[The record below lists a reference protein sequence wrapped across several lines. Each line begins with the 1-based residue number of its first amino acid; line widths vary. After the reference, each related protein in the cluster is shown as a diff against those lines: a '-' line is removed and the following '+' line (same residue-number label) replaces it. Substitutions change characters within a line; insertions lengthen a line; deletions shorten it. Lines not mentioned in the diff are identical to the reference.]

1 MCQIAKELN
10 VDRVWSDRLIP
21 EGVGA
26 NLKDELL
33 NKMET
38 RKYAN
43 MLIKE
48 RIKSKLNPFSNTEVS
63 TNRALQFI
71 PFIDKPHKCSAG
83 KNLFAILP
91 NGDILPCRR
100 LPINIGNIK
109 DISFKE
115 IYLKNRLVQE
125 LKKPYIEIDECKKCL
140 FYKSCNGGLRCLSY
154 SYTGSP
160 FNRDPACWRD

>member
-1 MCQIAKELN
+1 M
-10 VDRVWSDRLIP
+10 
-21 EGVGA
+21 G
-26 NLKDELL
+26 LL
-33 NKMET
+33 NKVET

-91 NGDILPCRR
+91 NGDILPC
-100 LPINIGNIK
+100 
-109 DISFKE
+109 
-115 IYLKNRLVQE
+115 
-125 LKKPYIEIDECKKCL
+125 
-140 FYKSCNGGLRCLSY
+140 
-154 SYTGSP
+154 
-160 FNRDPACWRD
+160 